1 MRRNQLEDTRRLQNT
16 KEFGLINKPKFL
28 SEQAREIAHSPAGTP
43 APEEVPNDPLSEI
56 TNNRTL
62 ESHKVS
68 VPELYQSIDIQYSKF
83 GIDDF
88 DFGSV

>member
-1 MRRNQLEDTRRLQNT
+1 MRRNQAEDTRRLQNT
-16 KEFGLINKPKFL
+16 KEFGLLNKPKFL
-28 SEQAREIAHSPAGTP
+28 SEQARELAHSPAGTP
-43 APEEVPNDPLSEI
+43 APEEIPNDPFQEV
-56 TNNRTL
+56 TNRAL

-88 DFGSV
+88 DFG